1 MAAVDYFLKID
12 GVEGES
18 TDDKHKGEIDV
29 LSWSWGVTQ
38 SGTMAHGGGGGEGKA
53 SFHDFNFTHN
63 IDKASPV
70 LMKSCASG
78 EHIKD
83 AVLTARKSGERQ
95 EEFLKVTF
103 SDILV
108 SSFLDSGGQDG
119 VNNRASLSYLKVT
132 ERVGQPITI
141 DIDARAAG
149 TAQLDVRTGAI
160 EILSCP
166 EGQCT
171 LVAGFYQ
178 QFLARGLAEFEFK
191 DVLPL
196 INPPLGNGRLSFQCI
211 PVQQP
216 PTDVIG
222 VPALDS
228 RAFRRARLPASG
240 PRGHSRRLPRP
251 REEGRDDTCW
261 TRCAGGAADRRPLGD
276 GRHRRRHTRY
286 SHPAPWRGR
295 AHGGRGGDTASAESD
310 RRRVHGDPHF
320 RVELA
325 PSRWGRESAPIHLAI
340 EVHRDGASRLRPQD
354 RRD

>member
-222 VPALDS
+222 VPALAVDS
-228 RAFRRARLPASG
+228 NLGADLRGETAGLFDVLVYQPADLEVT
-240 PRGHSRRLPRP
+240 P
-251 REEGRDDTCW
+251 
-261 TRCAGGAADRRPLGD
+261 GD
-276 GRHRRRHTRY
+276 Y
-286 SHPAPWRGR
+286 RGR
-295 AHGGRGGDTASAESD
+295 AKKVGTIPVGPGVPAEPLTVDLSEMVGTGDGTLGIRIQLHGADELMEEEGATQPPPNPIVAAFMVILTFESN
-310 RRRVHGDPHF
+310 
-320 RVELA
+320 
-325 PSRWGRESAPIHLAI
+325 
-340 EVHRDGASRLRPQD
+340 
-354 RRD
+354 